1 LPVAYSLLPAGLGKF
16 YFLTTPFMTHTQSS
30 QSYNTKQ
37 SLTVAGELDSLEAI
51 AEFVMTATSNA
62 GLDKK
67 AAYRFR
73 LAVDEIATNII
84 VHGYEEA
91 HITGVLGLHA
101 EIDEKTLTMTIEDTG
116 NVYDPNDQTLPGV
129 EDLQKPLEQR
139 QVGGLGVYLA
149 LQGVNKFVYERV
161 GDRNHNILIVNR

>member
-1 LPVAYSLLPAGLGKF
+1 
-16 YFLTTPFMTHTQSS
+16 MTNIQSS

-37 SLTVAGELDSLEAI
+37 SLTVAGELDSLSAI

-91 HITGVLGLHA
+91 NITGVLGLHA
-101 EIDEKTLTMTIEDTG
+101 EIEQETLTLTIEDTG
-116 NVYDPNDQTLPGV
+116 NAYDPQEQVLPDA
-129 EDLQKPLEQR
+129 EDLHKPIEQR
-139 QVGGLGVYLA
+139 QIGGLGVYLA

-161 GDRNHNILIVNR
+161 GDRNHNILIVNRQ

>member
-1 LPVAYSLLPAGLGKF
+1 
-16 YFLTTPFMTHTQSS
+16 MTNIQSS

-37 SLTVAGELDSLEAI
+37 SLTVAGELDSLSAI
-51 AEFVMTATSNA
+51 AEFVMAATSNA

-91 HITGVLGLHA
+91 NITGVLGLHA
-101 EIDEKTLTMTIEDTG
+101 EIEQETLTLTIEDTG
-116 NVYDPNDQTLPGV
+116 NAYDPQEQALPDA
-129 EDLQKPLEQR
+129 EDLHKPIEQR
-139 QVGGLGVYLA
+139 QIGGLGVYLA

-161 GDRNHNILIVNR
+161 GDRNHNILIVNRQ